1 MWHVLNVCKWVL
13 LGKISGLKGF
23 LKMCECLMAK
33 LISSL
38 STKPSPCTVVA
49 AKVLNRCTLSGS
61 DPKHLN
67 TVVFDYQFLE
77 DFRSEKT
84 TSQRRLVGIS
94 VEGSYLKT

>member
-1 MWHVLNVCKWVL
+1 MGIV
-13 LGKISGLKGF
+13 GERIQGLKVF
-23 LKMCECLMAK
+23 LKIWYK
-33 LISSL
+33 L
-38 STKPSPCTVVA
+38 TSPLNTELTPCAVVA

-84 TSQRRLVGIS
+84 TSRRRLVGIS
-94 VEGSYLKT
+94 VEGCYLKT